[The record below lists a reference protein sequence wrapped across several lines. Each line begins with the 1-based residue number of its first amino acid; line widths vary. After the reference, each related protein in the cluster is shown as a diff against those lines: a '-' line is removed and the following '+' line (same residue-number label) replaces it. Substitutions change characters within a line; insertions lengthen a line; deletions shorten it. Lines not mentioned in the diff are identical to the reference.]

1 MFTPLNHKLNQ
12 SILTPPPFHMHQK
25 RLLKLTSAQP
35 GYRNLAAAPQGRKSS
50 AVSAHII
57 QVHEVASVAPE
68 KPAVQTFF
76 QILQF
81 IIVIHNHP
89 ILLVD
94 INLPAKDLTVNDLCK
109 RDCLTQIPLL
119 DHQTVPRFL
128 HKGRK
133 GTPLGTFKPAVLQ
146 WLYKIIKGPYLK
158 SLKHFLL

>member
-1 MFTPLNHKLNQ
+1 
-12 SILTPPPFHMHQK
+12 MHQK